1 MHRCRRHGCWQPSMI
16 RKMQVRLSSTLQLT
30 GGPGG
35 AFEVHAETI
44 AELMASLVDR
54 YPDFQQMLDRGVAVS
69 IDGQIFRDDWTQ
81 LIPTEAEV
89 FLIPRIEGG

>member
-1 MHRCRRHGCWQPSMI
+1 MTW
-16 RKMQVRLSSTLQLT
+16 KMRVRLSGSLQPT
-30 GGPGG
+30 GGPGS

-44 AELMASLVDR
+44 AQLMTALVDR

>member
-1 MHRCRRHGCWQPSMI
+1 MI
-16 RKMQVRLSSTLQLT
+16 GKMRVRLSSTLQLT
-30 GGPGG
+30 GGPGS

-44 AELMASLVDR
+44 SELMASLVDR
-54 YPDFQQMLDRGVAVS
+54 YPSFQQMLDRGVAVS

-81 LIPTEAEV
+81 AIPATAEV

>member
-1 MHRCRRHGCWQPSMI
+1 MTG
-16 RKMQVRLSSTLQLT
+16 KMRVRLSSTLQLT
-30 GGPGG
+30 GGPGS

-44 AELMASLVDR
+44 SELMVSLVDR
-54 YPDFQQMLDRGVAVS
+54 YPSFQQMLDRGVAVS

-81 LIPTEAEV
+81 AIPATAEV

>member
-1 MHRCRRHGCWQPSMI
+1 MT
-16 RKMQVRLSSTLQLT
+16 RKMRVRLSGSLQLS
-30 GGPGG
+30 GGPGS

-54 YPDFQQMLDRGVAVS
+54 YPDFQQTLDRGVAVS

-81 LIPTEAEV
+81 TIPAAAEV